1 MIGLG
6 PTTVEHYLCHL
17 NLAMTHQ
24 IQLIA
29 YNPIAL
35 CCNLMVVETLRK
47 GGLDS
52 KGQIHREGS
61 KWEGKHDLVMGIM

>member
-24 IQLIA
+24 IQLID

-35 CCNLMVVETLRK
+35 CCNLMVVEYLNLLMAFGMCYRTK
-47 GGLDS
+47 TFM
-52 KGQIHREGS
+52 K
-61 KWEGKHDLVMGIM
+61 